1 MKQQIPPIFVVS
13 GGVGASGEQLVNTV
27 LAQFPDQHVPVI
39 TINHVRNPQQIA
51 EAVEKARAQG
61 GAIAHTLVENQ
72 LRQQLIT
79 IAAREGVPAFDLMG
93 PLLTYLADHLGEEPA
108 GQPGLYRQLHR
119 SYFERVAAIEYT
131 MNHDDGQ
138 RREGWP
144 QADVVLA
151 GVSRTGKT
159 PLSIYLSVLGWKVAN
174 VPLVP
179 ETAVPPELFRLDRG
193 RVVGLA
199 IDLDRLLNFRRQ
211 RSTEM
216 GISQNLPYA
225 DPARIAAELDFAQ
238 QVFRRGRFIVINVT
252 DKTVEASA
260 NEIINRVTS
269 IHQR

>member
-1 MKQQIPPIFVVS
+1 
-13 GGVGASGEQLVNTV
+13 
-27 LAQFPDQHVPVI
+27 
-39 TINHVRNPQQIA
+39 
-51 EAVEKARAQG
+51 
-61 GAIAHTLVENQ
+61 
-72 LRQQLIT
+72 
-79 IAAREGVPAFDLMG
+79 
-93 PLLTYLADHLGEEPA
+93 
-108 GQPGLYRQLHR
+108 
-119 SYFERVAAIEYT
+119 